1 MAEPPREGYDAPMW
15 TRRKFLIAP
24 VAAALPTAL
33 ATAVVPLGGC
43 AGANANRKGGS
54 KEESHLIRSAEIYW
68 HSVRWAD
75 AEKASVFI
83 ADPSQRLL
91 FKEWLERQSDKRRY
105 EEATVIQVVLGEER
119 DKPVDGRT
127 REAVVFVRARGYELP
142 EQILQTWKYR
152 QTWYRTTTGWFVEW
166 EDPEGGLDAYKP
178 ETGPGSE
185 SDTP

>member
-1 MAEPPREGYDAPMW
+1 MPAMW
-15 TRRKFLIAP
+15 TRRKLLIAP
-24 VAAALPTAL
+24 LAAAALP
-33 ATAVVPLGGC
+33 TAVVPLGGC
-43 AGANANRKGGS
+43 AGPNANRKGAS
-54 KEESHLIRSAEIYW
+54 KEESHLVRSAEIYW

-119 DKPVDGRT
+119 DKPINGRT

-178 ETGPGSE
+178 ETGPGSANE
-185 SDTP
+185 TP